1 MRRIAHFDEMMPHCN
16 KHISVIMMEE
26 NHENDGKHTKVKN
39 TTFTRDEFMNP
50 DRSQRTL
57 I

>member
-26 NHENDGKHTKVKN
+26 NHENDGKHTKVKKHDVHA
-39 TTFTRDEFMNP
+39 RRIHE
-50 DRSQRTL
+50 S
-57 I
+57 